1 MRELGTQAV
10 GEPAHRM
17 LRAAIRRLERDR
29 AVGERGSDLDDH
41 AAVARPHSLQG
52 RHGAV
57 YLARYVTSVA
67 RRNSSGSISQ
77 NGAKIVA
84 IAAFTQAAIGPS
96 SLSRARG
103 GVFDLAGV
111 GDVRGQREPAA
122 AERLG
127 LSGSRLAR
135 PSSPRA
141 TSATCAPRPA
151 SS

>member
-1 MRELGTQAV
+1 MVPCTW
-10 GEPAHRM
+10 PK
-17 LRAAIRRLERDR
+17 
-29 AVGERGSDLDDH
+29 
-41 AAVARPHSLQG
+41 
-52 RHGAV
+52 
-57 YLARYVTSVA
+57 YVTSVA

-96 SLSRARG
+96 SLGARR

-127 LSGSRLAR
+127 LPAR
-135 PSSPRA
+135 ARETVVAAGDECHVRA
-141 TSATCAPRPA
+141 A
-151 SS
+151 SSQLLDDGSPDTGRRAGDDAHGARNDADTHGAEVPARRLETAKRRRPGARRRRPGAR